1 MLDNF
6 DKAETL
12 AFLWEGTDRTVGQAA
27 IAGILAD
34 PAFTTVLPTVVNREE
49 VVEYAEASDKPL
61 DGDEKAQLDDL
72 WSRNFD
78 HVDRYEMPL
87 KSSA

>member
-6 DKAETL
+6 EKADTV
-12 AFLWEGTDRTVGQAA
+12 AFLWEGTNRTKAQAA
-27 IAGILAD
+27 IAGILAN
-34 PAFTTVLPTVVNREE
+34 PAFTTVLPTAVSRDE
-49 VVEYAEASDKPL
+49 VVEFAEASDQPL
-61 DGDEKAQLDDL
+61 DHNEKSRLDEL

-78 HVDRYEMPL
+78 HSDRYEMPL